1 MPLKL
6 GVTDEPSFCVGGGL
20 KADAAFI
27 DGVIWL
33 HERTFLE
40 REWNIQAEWLLTH
53 EILHAKIHVAR
64 MATQSW
70 LGKRRLGILE
80 LAARDAL
87 WLTHSTPA
95 LAQLSALLVK
105 YRETGL
111 DDAEEALVRVLQLLD
126 VNDEVPVTPMLLRAR
141 RLLNQPWGWSPL
153 KMFRTVL
160 WLPVCAW
167 TVRFR

>member
-6 GVTDEPSFCVGGGL
+6 GVTTEPSFCVVGGL
-20 KADAAFI
+20 DADAAFI

-33 HERTFLE
+33 HERVFMTPDWSI
-40 REWNIQAEWLLTH
+40 RAEWLLTH
-53 EILHAKIHVAR
+53 EVLHAKIHVAR
-64 MATQSW
+64 MASRSW

-87 WLTHSTPA
+87 WLTHSHPP
-95 LAQLSALLVK
+95 LAPLSAVLVQ
-105 YRETGL
+105 YRDAGL
-111 DDAEEALVRVLQLLD
+111 DDAEEALVRYLQLLD
-126 VNDEVPVTPMLLRAR
+126 EDDEFPVTPMLLRAR
-141 RLLNQPWGWSPL
+141 RILHQRWGWSPL
-153 KMFRTVL
+153 KMFRTML